1 MDENERKSM
10 IIFLFLFN
18 KTDFDD
24 YSHFVNFL
32 KKMSGLSPA
41 EFMGQVKV

>member
-1 MDENERKSM
+1 MHENERKSM
-10 IIFLFLFN
+10 NCFFLFN

-24 YSHFVNFL
+24 YSLFVKFF

-41 EFMGQVKV
+41 EFRKQVKE